1 MRERLIKFLATGFGV
16 GYAPVAPGMAGS
28 LVGVGVWWGL
38 NQVHNPWLRWTLLVV
53 AIVFAVWCAGEAAE
67 IMHHPDPSSVV
78 IDEIVAIPL
87 VMIGLGTLWWHVVVA
102 FVMFR
107 VFDLWK
113 PSPVREAEHFSGGIG
128 IVLDDLLAAAYA
140 CVATHGIVWFI
151 ARAIHHEWLVSWL
164 KR

>member
-1 MRERLIKFLATGFGV
+1 MESDSSTMRERLIKFLATGFSV
-16 GYAPVAPGMAGS
+16 GYLPVAPGMAGS
-28 LVGVGVWWGL
+28 LVGVGFWWGL
-38 NQVHNPWLRWTLLVV
+38 NQVHNPWLRWMLLVV
-53 AIVFAVWCAGEAAE
+53 AILFAVWCAGEAAE

-107 VFDLWK
+107 IFDLWK
-113 PSPVREAEHFSGGIG
+113 PSPIRESQDFSGGIG
-128 IVLDDLLAAAYA
+128 IVLDDLLAAACA
-140 CVATHGIVWFI
+140 CVTSHGIV
-151 ARAIHHEWLVSWL
+151 WLVSWL